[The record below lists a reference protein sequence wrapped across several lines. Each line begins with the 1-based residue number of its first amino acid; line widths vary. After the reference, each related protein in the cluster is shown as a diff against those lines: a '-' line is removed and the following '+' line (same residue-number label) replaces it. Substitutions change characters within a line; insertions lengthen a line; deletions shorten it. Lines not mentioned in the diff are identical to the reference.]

1 MGRRQTGRSGDEFVS
16 FQTRP
21 IRVYFSPSN
30 GFRPITYTHLE
41 LYINCCR
48 LPPSVKMEY
57 CTTQRLL
64 SSRSDHALVQ
74 EARIEALLDE
84 MRPVTLRTRP
94 LRISDDD
101 VSSSPPNYDVIF
113 PPKHAPPPYNR
124 VVLRPTLS
132 SWNVDHEPKYRTR
145 PTWAGQPKPL
155 AESCLAPF
163 EKTSRDGYSTAS
175 IATAGKDAHEA
186 FEVAG
191 DAQQLCNMATSTV
204 SLRDGAVDNG
214 CFSARNTPRQA
225 SFMAA
230 MTRQAEQQQQEAEM
244 RCCIAAQST
253 PRPSRRSATNNAVAA
268 RQTQKQNRR
277 TTVYGDHIFSKH
289 TRDES
294 QRDLN
299 HNVSGQQPRMRR
311 ARPKSYV
318 LATSTSLPETEHP
331 MSFSQDDSRELSSLG
346 SLSSIDRSSRSA
358 HPHHHAHG
366 HHGHRIQKFIAL
378 FSHQNSPVKLRAKRS
393 RTSLPIS
400 RNPLPDA
407 VLRASKVVRQ
417 GSLRHQELALGKT
430 GKRRMW
436 EECWA
441 VLSDQ
446 WLYLC
451 SQEPKSTVAESSG
464 EKLIH
469 LPPCVR
475 LDVQSSIIDIAYEW
489 LATSRTKHV
498 IRLVTQ
504 TRAEHLFELDSEADM
519 LSWIATLQSCAEGA
533 MSPQLQSSCSAASLA
548 SSSST
553 PSERNGHTA
562 SATNQLIMHRYKA
575 KSSQL
580 QSPVSSK
587 RTMAND
593 VHCAQ
598 PGTSKDSSS
607 GENGEPSTPKSGRK
621 WKKTKAGKQGS
632 GGGTSGGTSSAGAT
646 GSSGGA
652 SSNASASAVGAPPTQ
667 NVLGVRLA
675 DCATSGPDDLVPLA
689 VQICVSVV
697 EANGLDT
704 VGIYRIPGNTAAVN
718 ALKETLSHCLDN
730 NALENLDLGDPRWRD
745 VNVVSSFLKMFLRKL
760 PEPLLTDKLYPFFID
775 ANRIASHHNR
785 LHKLRNLLRKLP
797 RHHYA
802 TLRYLIYHLHEI
814 TKNSQV
820 NKMETRNLAL
830 MFGPSIVR
838 PSDDNMATMVTHMSD
853 QCKIIETLIHYHEW
867 MFDDSSTAD
876 DCVPEQHPSETG
888 ASATEAPQYG
898 VGVPSGVSAASFND
912 MHNLIRKAN
921 EEQAAAMMNEGK
933 TGKIKN
939 ILRRNSRRDKSKSK
953 LKIESTA
960 PAATHPRHGAGTTN
974 AVHHP
979 PPIPP
984 PAYSPTQ
991 PSGVES
997 AFCGHYQER
1006 DIDAE
1011 IMSRQ
1016 TVSPLAATSSSA
1028 IEQSPSI
1035 ESSLGSIPDT
1045 SRTDPGTSSS
1055 TTDLGE
1061 AQARR
1066 KRQQDIY
1073 SARRI
1078 FIAGSAAAADDAS
1091 AVSAL
1096 ANHTQ
1101 HLNMANSP
1109 ALEVLSEE
1117 TREKIRKMQRRQNW
1131 MEPLPLSFGSPLTNL
1146 SHAATAEATAE
1157 PPELP
1162 SSTHSEPPPKTCS
1175 PTKDMADALSCTSD
1189 YSTTSSAPLT
1199 APLAVACAASSSDY
1213 ASSFSDPSPCARN
1226 ASASPRQRPQ
1236 VLGVLTEARC
1246 QQKIRLRTR
1255 PTPRDPTRRHTLS
1268 DMDVLKEGRLEKF
1281 ARWFGIRKSS
1291 PDISAHHVLEEET
1304 PVPPALK
1311 NPPPVI
1317 VRTSPN
1323 ELTPASGDEQL

>member
-1 MGRRQTGRSGDEFVS
+1 MDYSMD
-16 FQTRP
+16 
-21 IRVYFSPSN
+21 
-30 GFRPITYTHLE
+30 
-41 LYINCCR
+41 
-48 LPPSVKMEY
+48 Y
-57 CTTQRLL
+57 CTAQRMR
-64 SSRSDHALVQ
+64 SSKSDHTFSQ
-74 EARIEALLDE
+74 EARIAALLDE
-84 MRPVTLRTRP
+84 MRPSTVRCRP
-94 LRISDDD
+94 LRISDEDPPPP
-101 VSSSPPNYDVIF
+101 SPPNYEVIF
-113 PPKHAPPPYNR
+113 PPKHAPPPYSQL
-124 VVLRPTLS
+124 VLRPVQST
-132 SWNVDHEPKYRTR
+132 WTVDRGPLAPTTKTR
-145 PTWAGQPKPL
+145 PTWAGQPRPL
-155 AESCLAPF
+155 ADSYLAPF
-163 EKTSRDGYSTAS
+163 ESHSKDGS
-175 IATAGKDAHEA
+175 
-186 FEVAG
+186 
-191 DAQQLCNMATSTV
+191 STV
-204 SLRDGAVDNG
+204 FPCATMARNGFVTPENLPTARPADTTMSTISLTSESSGLTP
-214 CFSARNTPRQA
+214 RNTPRQA

-230 MTRQAEQQQQEAEM
+230 MSRQQMRDQDEQEKM
-244 RCCIAAQST
+244 RCCVAAQAT
-253 PRPSRRSATNNAVAA
+253 PPQTMRRNTTTAASDEKSSYAVSEVKMRNAAN
-268 RQTQKQNRR
+268 RENRR
-277 TTVYGDHIFSKH
+277 TTIYGDHIFSKQ
-289 TRDES
+289 TRHEHES
-294 QRDLN
+294 HRDLN
-299 HNVSGQQPRMRR
+299 HNVSALTRMRR

-331 MSFSQDDSRELSSLG
+331 MAFSQDDSRELSSLG
-346 SLSSIDRSSRSA
+346 SMSSIDRSSRTVP
-358 HPHHHAHG
+358 PHHVQ

-378 FSHQNSPVKLRAKRS
+378 FSHQGSPVKMRAKRS
-393 RTSLPIS
+393 RTSLPIN
-400 RNPLPDA
+400 RNPLPET
-407 VLRASKVVRQ
+407 VLRASKLVRQ
-417 GSLRHQELALGKT
+417 GWVRHQELALGKT

-441 VLSDQ
+441 VLFDQ
-446 WLYLC
+446 SLYLC
-451 SQEPKSTVAESSG
+451 SEEPRSTVAENTG

-469 LPPCVR
+469 LPPCARV
-475 LDVQSSIIDIAYEW
+475 DVHSSIIDIAYEW
-489 LATSRTKHV
+489 LAMSRTKHV
-498 IRLVTQ
+498 IRIVTQ

-519 LSWIATLQSCAEGA
+519 LSWIASLQSCAEGP
-533 MSPQLQSSCSAASLA
+533 MSPQLHSSCSAASLA

-632 GGGTSGGTSSAGAT
+632 GGGGGVGSGGGGGVGEAGGGSRSAAGGASGASASSVGA
-646 GSSGGA
+646 SSGGA
-652 SSNASASAVGAPPTQ
+652 TPTQ

-675 DCATSGPDDLVPLA
+675 DCATSGPEDLVPLL
-689 VQICVSVV
+689 VQLCVSVV

-718 ALKETLSHCLDN
+718 ALKETLGQGLDSMT
-730 NALENLDLGDPRWRD
+730 LENLDLGDPRWRD

-775 ANRIASHHNR
+775 ANRISSHHNR
-785 LHKLRNLLRKLP
+785 MHKLRNLLRKLP

-802 TLRYLIYHLHEI
+802 TLRYLINHLYEI

-853 QCKIIETLIHYHEW
+853 QCKIIETLIYYHDW
-867 MFDDSSTAD
+867 MFDDSSPAD
-876 DCVPEQHPSETG
+876 DNVPEQHPSETG
-888 ASATEAPQYG
+888 ASAVEAPQYG

-921 EEQAAAMMNEGK
+921 EEQAAAMMSEGK
-933 TGKIKN
+933 AGKIKN

-960 PAATHPRHGAGTTN
+960 AAAMHPRHGATPTSN
-974 AVHHP
+974 AVHHHHAP
-979 PPIPP
+979 PLPP
-984 PAYSPTQ
+984 HAHSPTQ
-991 PSGVES
+991 PSGVET

-1011 IMSRQ
+1011 IISRQ
-1016 TVSPLAATSSSA
+1016 TVSPLAAASSSA
-1028 IEQSPSI
+1028 LEQSPSI

-1045 SRTDPGTSSS
+1045 SRTDPGVGTAAALS
-1055 TTDLGE
+1055 DAGE

-1078 FIAGSAAAADDAS
+1078 FIAGSAAAADDS
-1091 AVSAL
+1091 SGIDAL

-1101 HLNMANSP
+1101 HLNMVNSP

-1131 MEPLPLSFGSPLTNL
+1131 MDPLPFTFGAHLTNTT
-1146 SHAATAEATAE
+1146 SHAVPSAPDATTTII
-1157 PPELP
+1157 PPEAP
-1162 SSTHSEPPPKTCS
+1162 SSVHSEPQLKTCS
-1175 PTKDMADALSCTSD
+1175 PTKDMTDALSCTSD

-1236 VLGVLTEARC
+1236 VLAVLAEARC
-1246 QQKIRLRTR
+1246 QQKIRLRNR
-1255 PTPRDPTRRHTLS
+1255 VTPRDPSRRHTLS
-1268 DMDVLKEGRLEKF
+1268 DVDVLKEGRLEKF

-1291 PDISAHHVLEEET
+1291 PDVSAQHMLLEEE
-1304 PVPPALK
+1304 PVAMHPPLK

>member
-1 MGRRQTGRSGDEFVS
+1 MDYCSS
-16 FQTRP
+16 RP
-21 IRVYFSPSN
+21 LR
-30 GFRPITYTHLE
+30 
-41 LYINCCR
+41 
-48 LPPSVKMEY
+48 
-57 CTTQRLL
+57 
-64 SSRSDHALVQ
+64 SSRSDHTLTQ

-84 MRPVTLRTRP
+84 MRPYQQRSRP
-94 LRISDDD
+94 IRISDEDAPPP
-101 VSSSPPNYDVIF
+101 SPPSYDVIF
-113 PPKHAPPPYNR
+113 QPKHAPPPYSQL
-124 VVLRPTLS
+124 VLRPVQSVWTVLDREPLS
-132 SWNVDHEPKYRTR
+132 KPNIR
-145 PTWAGQPKPL
+145 PTWAGCPKPL
-155 AESCLAPF
+155 KSMKKIPL
-163 EKTSRDGYSTAS
+163 TDDST
-175 IATAGKDAHEA
+175 
-186 FEVAG
+186 
-191 DAQQLCNMATSTV
+191 TSTF
-204 SLRDGAVDNG
+204 SLPDDSVVDDLDCG
-214 CFSARNTPRQA
+214 ITPRNTPRQA

-230 MTRQAEQQQQEAEM
+230 MTRQEMSDQDDDGM
-244 RCCIAAQST
+244 RCCLTKQATPLVPRRVADAAKPT
-253 PRPSRRSATNNAVAA
+253 ARDVILRNTTN
-268 RQTQKQNRR
+268 RENRR
-277 TTVYGDHIFSKH
+277 TTVYGDHIFSKQ
-289 TRDES
+289 TRHES

-299 HNVSGQQPRMRR
+299 HNVSALTRMRR

-331 MSFSQDDSRELSSLG
+331 MSFSRDDSRELSSLG

-358 HPHHHAHG
+358 QSHNQPQG
-366 HHGHRIQKFIAL
+366 HHRIQKFIAL
-378 FSHQNSPVKLRAKRS
+378 FSHQNSPVKLRTKRS
-393 RTSLPIS
+393 RTSLPLS
-400 RNPLPDA
+400 RNPLPETT
-407 VLRASKVVRQ
+407 LRASKIVRQ
-417 GSLRHQELALGKT
+417 GWLRHQELELGKI
-430 GKRRMW
+430 GKRRLW

-441 VLSDQ
+441 VLIDQ
-446 WLYLC
+446 SLYLC
-451 SQEPKSTVAESSG
+451 PQEPRSTVAEKTG

-469 LPPCVR
+469 LPPCARV
-475 LDVQSSIIDIAYEW
+475 DVHSSIIDIAYEW
-489 LATSRTKHV
+489 LAMSRTKHV

-519 LSWIATLQSCAEGA
+519 LSWIATLQSCAEGTI
-533 MSPQLQSSCSAASLA
+533 SPQLHSSCSAASLA

-553 PSERNGHTA
+553 PSERNGHTT

-587 RTMAND
+587 RPMAND

-621 WKKTKAGKQGS
+621 WKKTKAIKQGS
-632 GGGTSGGTSSAGAT
+632 GGTAGSTSSGV
-646 GSSGGA
+646 GGPPSGVSVSSVSGTT
-652 SSNASASAVGAPPTQ
+652 SVSPTQ

-675 DCATSGPDDLVPLA
+675 DCPTTGPDDLVPLC

-697 EANGLDT
+697 EAHGLDT

-718 ALKETLSHCLDN
+718 ALKEMFSHGLDTMT
-730 NALENLDLGDPRWRD
+730 LENLDLSDPRWRD

-775 ANRIASHHNR
+775 ANRIANHHNR

-802 TLRYLIYHLHEI
+802 TLRYLIFHLAEI
-814 TKNSQV
+814 TKNSEV

-867 MFDDSSTAD
+867 MFDDNSTAD
-876 DCVPEQHPSETG
+876 DSVPEQHPSETG
-888 ASATEAPQYG
+888 ASAVEAPQYG

-933 TGKIKN
+933 AGKIKN

-960 PAATHPRHGAGTTN
+960 PAAMNPRPGGASTTN
-974 AVHHP
+974 AVHYSSP
-979 PPIPP
+979 SLP
-984 PAYSPTQ
+984 PASHSPSQHT
-991 PSGVES
+991 GVES
-997 AFCGHYQER
+997 AFCGNYQER

-1016 TVSPLAATSSSA
+1016 LVSPLAAAPPSA
-1028 IEQSPSI
+1028 LEQSPSV

-1045 SRTDPGTSSS
+1045 SRTDPGASTSS
-1055 TTDLGE
+1055 DAGE

-1091 AVSAL
+1091 GMDAL

-1101 HLNMANSP
+1101 HLNIANSP

-1131 MEPLPLSFGSPLTNL
+1131 MDPLSLTFPTSHLTNTTHI
-1146 SHAATAEATAE
+1146 SAPDTSAVVSE
-1157 PPELP
+1157 PP
-1162 SSTHSEPPPKTCS
+1162 SSTQSEPAPKTCS
-1175 PTKDMADALSCTSD
+1175 PTKDMTDALSCTSD

-1236 VLGVLTEARC
+1236 VLGVLPEARC
-1246 QQKIRLRTR
+1246 QQKIRLRNR

-1291 PDISAHHVLEEET
+1291 PDVSSQNTLEEET
-1304 PVPPALK
+1304 VMPK